1 MIASGTAITFD
12 VQGTTGPYLPR
23 TVAAVRRIVVDE
35 LTPFF
40 DVMDVSIS
48 TSSVLSDPAHA
59 LSDWPYRATV
69 QAIVRADYN
78 TIRDVDSIV
87 AHAFAEGAGEVPT
100 VTANVGSDGSQ
111 GEADQRAG
119 LSVGMAGLLLV
130 AGLVAVAV
138 IKAE

>member
-1 MIASGTAITFD
+1 MIASGTALTFD

-23 TVAAVRRIVVDE
+23 TVAAVRRVVIDE

-40 DVMDVSIS
+40 DVSDVAFQTS
-48 TSSVLSDPAHA
+48 TVLGDPSHA

-69 QAIVRADYN
+69 QAVTRADYGD
-78 TIRDVDSIV
+78 IRDVDSIV
-87 AHAFAEGAGEVPT
+87 AHAFAEATGELPT
-100 VTANVGSDGSQ
+100 VTSDAEDGQ
-111 GEADQRAG
+111 DDADARTG
-119 LSVGMAGLLLV
+119 LSAGFAGLLIV